1 MSTSTG
7 SGSLIGS
14 SLGNLFGGSN
24 EYDSSVRTGII
35 FGTSTTTPSQF
46 ATSRATSDDM
56 RAALDQQYNANK
68 ALNDLNTLIGQ
79 LTANVNGVS
88 PTVQKLQTE
97 LNDLR
102 STSSSCNNR
111 ILELSNSKL
120 RAETAVKE
128 ISDQI

>member
-1 MSTSTG
+1 MRLYLLLQQSSSSFSASTSTG
-7 SGSLIGS
+7 SGSLFGS

-24 EYDSSVRTGII
+24 EFDSSVRTGII
-35 FGTSTTTPSQF
+35 FGTSTTTPSQV

-97 LNDLR
+97 LNDLS
-102 STSSSCNNR
+102 STFW
-111 ILELSNSKL
+111 EG
-120 RAETAVKE
+120 
-128 ISDQI
+128 

>member
-1 MSTSTG
+1 
-7 SGSLIGS
+7 
-14 SLGNLFGGSN
+14 
-24 EYDSSVRTGII
+24 
-35 FGTSTTTPSQF
+35 
-46 ATSRATSDDM
+46 M

-120 RAETAVKE
+120 RAETAVK
-128 ISDQI
+128 